1 MVTRGWYRVLAIG
14 IFMMAV
20 PAAAETTFINS
31 TIERIDPEHNQV
43 TIRTAEGKTWSL
55 DVADKESFKQVKEG
69 DRASLELS
77 VDGRVHKIVK
87 SEDGSSA
94 PRGGQQKEE

>member
-1 MVTRGWYRVLAIG
+1 MLTRSIPWLMALG
-14 IFMMAV
+14 ILVAV

-31 TIERIDPEHNQV
+31 TIERIDTEHNQV

-55 DVADKESFKQVKEG
+55 DVADKEAIKHVKEG

-77 VDGRVHKIVK
+77 VDGMVHKIVK
-87 SEDGSSA
+87 SDEGASV
-94 PRGGQQKEE
+94 PRGAQQKDE